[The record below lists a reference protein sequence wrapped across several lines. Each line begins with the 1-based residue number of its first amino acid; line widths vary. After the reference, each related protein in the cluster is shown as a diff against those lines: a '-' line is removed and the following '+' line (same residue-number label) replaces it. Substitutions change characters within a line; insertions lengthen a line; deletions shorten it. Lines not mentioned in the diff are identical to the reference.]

1 MTLNSQ
7 SFEKSSIKKLSM
19 PSEPRAEKPLMRAR
33 LLLFALPMALLL
45 TTGCASLLTS
55 KRKLLTPVAPGTVM
69 TATPDQ
75 LVAQINDAWAKFQSL
90 TATVDVR
97 ASHLKTQ
104 EGTATDYPN
113 FRANLLLRK
122 PGALRVLGHAP
133 LIQTTMFDLGSDG
146 THFRLVIP
154 PENLVYQGLN
164 ASKGDSPKW
173 YENLRPDPLFNS
185 MVLRGLEPDEFY
197 SVISDSDT
205 KEDLQSK
212 HLVLHPE
219 YILNIVRRKP
229 DSQELFP
236 VRVIRFDRENLLPVE
251 QDLYDDKGTLSTQVI
266 YAAYRDF
273 DGTKYPSTITL
284 KVPQN
289 EYQLVMTVE
298 RVSANPP
305 LTDDQFQVNSPKGA
319 TVKDLK

>member
-1 MTLNSQ
+1 MTLFSQ
-7 SFEKSSIKKLSM
+7 NLSSTSLGKIQHSHARRNIGFAGTLLALSL
-19 PSEPRAEKPLMRAR
+19 SLV
-33 LLLFALPMALLL
+33 L

-55 KRKLLTPVAPGTVM
+55 KRMLTPIAPGTVM

-122 PGALRVLGHAP
+122 PGSLRVLGHAP

-146 THFRLVIP
+146 TNFKLVIP

-164 ASKGDSPKW
+164 ASKGESPKW

-185 MVLRGLEPDEFY
+185 MVLRGLDPDEFY

-205 KEDLQSK
+205 KEDMQTK
-212 HLVLHPE
+212 HLVVHSDYVLS
-219 YILNIVRRKP
+219 IVRSKP
-229 DSQELFP
+229 GSQQQIP
-236 VRVIRFDRENLLPVE
+236 VRVVHFDRENLLPVE
-251 QDLYDDKGTLSTQVI
+251 QDLYDEKGTLSTQVI
-266 YAAYRDF
+266 YGTYRDF
-273 DGTKYPSTITL
+273 EGTKFPGTITL

-298 RVSANPP
+298 RVTANPP
-305 LTDDQFQVNSPKGA
+305 LTDDQFQVATPKGA
-319 TVKDLK
+319 TLKELK

>member
-1 MTLNSQ
+1 MTLFSQ
-7 SFEKSSIKKLSM
+7 NLSSTSPVKIQHS
-19 PSEPRAEKPLMRAR
+19 RAR
-33 LLLFALPMALLL
+33 RNIGFAGTLLALSLSLVF

-55 KRKLLTPVAPGTVM
+55 KRKLLTPVTPGLVM

-133 LIQTTMFDLGSDG
+133 LIQTTMFDMGSDG
-146 THFRLVIP
+146 TNFKLVIP
-154 PENLVYQGLN
+154 SENLVYQGLN

-185 MVLRGLEPDEFY
+185 MVLRGLDPDEFY

-205 KEDLQSK
+205 KEDMQSK
-212 HLVLHPE
+212 HLVLQSE
-219 YILNIVRRKP
+219 YDLSIVRGKP
-229 DSQELFP
+229 GSQLQIP
-236 VRVIRFDRENLLPVE
+236 VRVIRFDRQNLLPVE

-266 YAAYRDF
+266 YGAYRDF
-273 DGTKYPSTITL
+273 EGTKFPGTITL

-298 RVSANPP
+298 RVTANPP
-305 LTDDQFQVNSPKGA
+305 LTDDQFQVATPKGA
-319 TVKDLK
+319 ALKELK